1 MKFTK
6 EHVSGWLGSKSTESR
21 REEEDVKLRNK
32 MSNLLLWDLTFSHEG
47 VSKDKS
53 TWSSTDGST
62 FPALRQAGK
71 MKTRF
76 RHSGEMFSRLGEKNF
91 GSGIPISPKIIIF
104 KNTYHF

>member
-76 RHSGEMFSRLGEKNF
+76 RHSGEMFSRLGQKKTLVRVM
-91 GSGIPISPKIIIF
+91 SMYI
-104 KNTYHF
+104 

>member
-47 VSKDKS
+47 VSRDQPGAQQ
-53 TWSSTDGST
+53 TAPL
-62 FPALRQAGK
+62 FQHYGK
-71 MKTRF
+71 LER
-76 RHSGEMFSRLGEKNF
+76 
-91 GSGIPISPKIIIF
+91 
-104 KNTYHF
+104 

>member
-6 EHVSGWLGSKSTESR
+6 EHVSGWLCSKSTESR

-32 MSNLLLWDLTFSHEG
+32 MSNLLLWDLTFSHDHEG
-47 VSKDKS
+47 VSREKS

-71 MKTRF
+71 MKRF
-76 RHSGEMFSRLGEKNF
+76 RHSGEMF
-91 GSGIPISPKIIIF
+91 GSGIVNVYLI
-104 KNTYHF
+104 NRV